1 MQLSGELAHT
11 RSGWRKTGAG
21 NGFRLAQQNAKFQI
35 VAESKIGAAGIT
47 ASVANSQ
54 TCRLADS
61 PTRRYRKKYLNPQR
75 RQLVEIAAQKD
86 KGPRFCGHKEP
97 PSQLQRCNSTTM
109 KAAPII
115 VNWHAENAPIYS
127 ADFQPHGKGRL
138 ATGGGDNNV
147 RLWRIDAEGE
157 DRKVEYLCT
166 MVRHTQA
173 VNVVR
178 WAPRASAGDD
188 GNVITWVLDS
198 QNAKPTFGDDGTE
211 DKEAWRTR
219 HMCRSTG
226 AEIYDLA
233 WSPDGVYFITGSM
246 DNVARI
252 YNAQTGQLIRQIAEH
267 QHYVQGVA
275 WDPLN
280 EYIATQ
286 SSDRS
291 VHIYT
296 LRTKDGSYVLDNR
309 DDLPKKIG
317 NNIKMD
323 LPGRRISSNSPAPPD
338 LGFRSQMSE
347 SSNNGAG
354 SPVPSCPGTPTSL
367 ALPMNPPSTISHS
380 RRSSFGA
387 ASPAMSM
394 RRSVSPAPSL
404 PLPAVM
410 PMEASPKPYSA
421 LGVRNAN
428 IYANDTLKSF
438 FRRLTFT
445 PDGSLLFTPAG
456 QYQTQHKGL
465 DDTAKTL
472 YEVINTVYIYTRG
485 GINKPPIAHL
495 PGHKKPSVVVKC
507 SPIFY
512 TQRKSPPPTKHIT
525 IDTSSADGTMAALPE
540 PAVAQKSA
548 AHSIMEPPPLLSQ
561 ISEVSGTA
569 SSPKPKPL
577 EVETDASTPG
587 PTMAFSLPY
596 RMVYAVATED
606 SVLMYDT
613 QQQTPLCVVSNLHCA
628 TFTDLTWSNDG
639 ATLLMTSSDGFCST
653 LTFAPGELG
662 QVYTG
667 EVPTAKHPVISNTAA
682 SSSQN
687 TPMATPTSI
696 APPSPFPAAGHH
708 HRTSSSLSVAPS
720 PPPAPTGQTMRPS
733 SPTRSNSTSS
743 IATQSS
749 YANPAAGAI
758 LSNPTL
764 VGGTLP
770 PMAAGNLSFMTGMPM
785 TTPPQTPRS
794 TTSSVTGVK
803 REASESEREDQGGEK
818 KRRRIAPTL
827 VGDNSNPTS
836 GSSGSVE

>member
-1 MQLSGELAHT
+1 
-11 RSGWRKTGAG
+11 
-21 NGFRLAQQNAKFQI
+21 
-35 VAESKIGAAGIT
+35 
-47 ASVANSQ
+47 
-54 TCRLADS
+54 
-61 PTRRYRKKYLNPQR
+61 
-75 RQLVEIAAQKD
+75 
-86 KGPRFCGHKEP
+86 
-97 PSQLQRCNSTTM
+97 M
-109 KAAPII
+109 KASPII

-127 ADFQPHGKGRL
+127 ADYQPHGKGRL

-178 WAPRASAGDD
+178 WNPRGDVLASAGDD

-198 QNAKPTFGDDGTE
+198 QNGKPTFGDDGLE

-309 DDLPKKIG
+309 DEIPKKIG
-317 NNIKMD
+317 NNMKMD
-323 LPGRRISSNSPAPPD
+323 LPGRRISSSSPAPPD
-338 LGFRSQMSE
+338 TGFRSQLPIEPPASI
-347 SSNNGAG
+347 G
-354 SPVPSCPGTPTSL
+354 SPIPSCPGTPTSL

-394 RRSVSPAPSL
+394 RRSASPAPSM

-410 PMEASPKPYSA
+410 PMEASPRPFVG
-421 LGVRNAN
+421 LGVKNAN

-456 QYQTQHKGL
+456 QYQNQFKGL
-465 DDTAKTL
+465 DETAKPTCD
-472 YEVINTVYIYTRG
+472 VINTVYIYTRG
-485 GINKPPIAHL
+485 GINKPPVAHL
-495 PGHKKPSVVVKC
+495 PGQKKPSVVVKC

-512 TQRKSPPPTKHIT
+512 NIRKGPVTTKNIT
-525 IDTSSADGTMAALPE
+525 IDTSSADDTLMALPE
-540 PAVAQKSA
+540 PAVTPKSPS
-548 AHSIMEPPPLLSQ
+548 HSFMEPPPLIPQTSDP
-561 ISEVSGTA
+561 SGPT
-569 SSPKPKPL
+569 SSPKPKSL
-577 EVETDASTPG
+577 EVETNASTQG

-596 RMVYAVATED
+596 RMIYAAATED
-606 SVLMYDT
+606 AVLLYDT
-613 QQQTPLCVVSNLHCA
+613 QQQTPLCIVSNLHCA
-628 TFTDLTWSNDG
+628 TFTDLTWSTDG
-639 ATLLMTSSDGFCST
+639 QTLLMTSSDGFCST
-653 LTFAPGELG
+653 LTFSPSELG
-662 QVYTG
+662 EVYKG
-667 EVPTAKHPVISNTAA
+667 EVPTAKHPIISTA
-682 SSSQN
+682 SSQN
-687 TPMATPTSI
+687 TPMATPTAI
-696 APPSPFPAAGHH
+696 APPSPFPSSHH
-708 HRTSSSLSVAPS
+708 HRTSSNLSVAPS
-720 PPPAPTGQTMRPS
+720 PPPSSSSNITGTIRPS

-749 YANPAAGAI
+749 YATPGTI
-758 LSNPTL
+758 ISNPTL
-764 VGGTLP
+764 VGGTLAGI
-770 PMAAGNLSFMTGMPM
+770 AAGNSFMAA
-785 TTPPQTPRS
+785 TPPQTPRS
-794 TTSSVTGVK
+794 TTSSVSGFKRDAGASGSDVEDGGVK
-803 REASESEREDQGGEK
+803 K
-818 KRRRIAPTL
+818 KRRIAPTL
-827 VGDNSNPTS
+827 VESTNSPS
-836 GSSGSVE
+836 GGA